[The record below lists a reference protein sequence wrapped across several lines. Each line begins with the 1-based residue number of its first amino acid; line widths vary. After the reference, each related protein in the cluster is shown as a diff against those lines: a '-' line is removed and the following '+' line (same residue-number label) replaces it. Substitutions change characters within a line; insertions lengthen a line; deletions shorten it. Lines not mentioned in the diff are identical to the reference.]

1 MIRAALLA
9 CSAAA
14 AVRINCTVAVPQR
27 IRAGDRVAARVDV
40 AVAGAAAESLV
51 VELRAAGPVVF
62 GPGAPGLDPPGD
74 AGDDDV
80 IYAVRGE
87 RRRRWLVRLG
97 ARRRRAVWALF
108 AAERTNTSPAR
119 RPDNPQRPEGEGQTA
134 KITLRAR
141 AALGGATATCE
152 APVSVVAA
160 VPRATDCVAP
170 VSAALD
176 ARALVVGEPTRLR
189 APALSR
195 VPLPAGLTLVRGG
208 RVDADGAVR
217 VDGGGAADVVAAWP
231 GLFRAPGGC
240 ANASAGLRV
249 AVGTGR
255 GADGR
260 LRLGDV
266 SWDYSS
272 L

>member
-9 CSAAA
+9 CSTAA
-14 AVRINCTVAVPQR
+14 AVHINCTVAVPRR
-27 IRAGDRVAARVDV
+27 IRVGDRVAARLDV
-40 AVAGAAAESLV
+40 SVAGAAAESLV
-51 VELRAAGPVVF
+51 VELRSSGPVTF

-108 AAERTNTSPAR
+108 AAERTDSV
-119 RPDNPQRPEGEGQTA
+119 
-134 KITLRAR
+134 TLRAR

-160 VPRATDCVAP
+160 APRAATGCDAAP
-170 VSAALD
+170 RAALD
-176 ARALVVGEPTRLR
+176 AKMLVVGAPTRLR

-195 VPLPAGLTLVRGG
+195 VPLPAGLALLRGG
-208 RVDADGAVR
+208 RVDAGGVVF

-231 GLFRAPGGC
+231 GFFRAPDGC

-260 LRLGDV
+260 LRLGDI

>member
-1 MIRAALLA
+1 MMRAALLA

-51 VELRAAGPVVF
+51 VELRAAGPVTF

-108 AAERTNTSPAR
+108 AAER
-119 RPDNPQRPEGEGQTA
+119 PDA
-134 KITLRAR
+134 VTLRAR

-160 VPRATDCVAP
+160 APRATDCVAP

-208 RVDADGAVR
+208 RVDASGVVF

-231 GLFRAPGGC
+231 GFFRAPDGC

>member
-14 AVRINCTVAVPQR
+14 AVRINCTVAVPRR

-108 AAERTNTSPAR
+108 AAERTDAV
-119 RPDNPQRPEGEGQTA
+119 
-134 KITLRAR
+134 TLLAR

-160 VPRATDCVAP
+160 APRATGCVAP

-195 VPLPAGLTLVRGG
+195 VPLPAGLALLRGG
-208 RVDADGAVR
+208 RVDASGVVR
-217 VDGGGAADVVAAWP
+217 VDGGGATDVVAAWP

-249 AVGTGR
+249 AVDTRR

>member
-9 CSAAA
+9 CCAA
-14 AVRINCTVAVPQR
+14 AVRINCTVSVPRR

-108 AAERTNTSPAR
+108 AAER
-119 RPDNPQRPEGEGQTA
+119 PDA
-134 KITLRAR
+134 VTLRAR

-160 VPRATDCVAP
+160 APRATDCVAP

-195 VPLPAGLTLVRGG
+195 VPLPAGLALVRGG

-217 VDGGGAADVVAAWP
+217 VDGGGTADVIAAWP

>member
-9 CSAAA
+9 CCTAKAA
-14 AVRINCTVAVPQR
+14 RINCTVAVPRR

-108 AAERTNTSPAR
+108 AAER
-119 RPDNPQRPEGEGQTA
+119 PDA
-134 KITLRAR
+134 VTLRAR

-160 VPRATDCVAP
+160 APRATDCVAP

-208 RVDADGAVR
+208 RVDASGVVF
-217 VDGGGAADVVAAWP
+217 VDGGGAVDVVAAWP

>member
-1 MIRAALLA
+1 MKRLLPRPARPTEARPAYPSSCLDSRQPTGSRAAK
-9 CSAAA
+9 AAA
-14 AVRINCTVAVPQR
+14 P
-27 IRAGDRVAARVDV
+27 
-40 AVAGAAAESLV
+40 L
-51 VELRAAGPVVF
+51 AAGC
-62 GPGAPGLDPPGD
+62 L
-74 AGDDDV
+74 
-80 IYAVRGE
+80 
-87 RRRRWLVRLG
+87 
-97 ARRRRAVWALF
+97 
-108 AAERTNTSPAR
+108 
-119 RPDNPQRPEGEGQTA
+119 
-134 KITLRAR
+134 
-141 AALGGATATCE
+141 
-152 APVSVVAA
+152 
-160 VPRATDCVAP
+160 AP

-195 VPLPAGLTLVRGG
+195 VPLPAGLALLRGG
-208 RVDADGAVR
+208 RVDANSVVL

-231 GLFRAPGGC
+231 GLFRAPDGC

-255 GADGR
+255 GVDGR

>member
-14 AVRINCTVAVPQR
+14 AVRINCTVAVPRR

-51 VELRAAGPVVF
+51 VELRAAGPVTF

-108 AAERTNTSPAR
+108 AAERTDSV
-119 RPDNPQRPEGEGQTA
+119 
-134 KITLRAR
+134 TLRAR

-160 VPRATDCVAP
+160 APRAAGCVAP

-217 VDGGGAADVVAAWP
+217 VDGGGTADVIAAWP

>member
-1 MIRAALLA
+1 MMRAALLA

-51 VELRAAGPVVF
+51 VELRAAGPVTF

-108 AAERTNTSPAR
+108 AAER
-119 RPDNPQRPEGEGQTA
+119 PDA
-134 KITLRAR
+134 VTLRAR

-160 VPRATDCVAP
+160 APRATDCVAP

-176 ARALVVGEPTRLR
+176 ARALVVGEATRLR

-195 VPLPAGLTLVRGG
+195 VPLPAGLSLLRGG
-208 RVDADGAVR
+208 RVDASGVIF

-231 GLFRAPGGC
+231 GFFRAPDGC

>member
-1 MIRAALLA
+1 MIRAALLT
-9 CSAAA
+9 CSAA
-14 AVRINCTVAVPQR
+14 AVRINCTVAVPRR

-51 VELRAAGPVVF
+51 VELRAAGPVTF

-108 AAERTNTSPAR
+108 AAER
-119 RPDNPQRPEGEGQTA
+119 PDA
-134 KITLRAR
+134 VTLRAR
-141 AALGGATATCE
+141 AALGDATATCE
-152 APVSVVAA
+152 APVAVVAA
-160 VPRATDCVAP
+160 EPRAAGCLAP
-170 VSAALD
+170 VSAALV

-208 RVDADGAVR
+208 RVDASGVVF

-231 GLFRAPGGC
+231 GLFQAPGGC

-260 LRLGDV
+260 LQLGDV
-266 SWDYSS
+266 SCHYTSF
-272 L
+272 

>member
-1 MIRAALLA
+1 MMRAALLA

-14 AVRINCTVAVPQR
+14 AVRINCTVAMPQR
-27 IRAGDRVAARVDV
+27 IRAGDRVAARVNV

-108 AAERTNTSPAR
+108 AAER
-119 RPDNPQRPEGEGQTA
+119 PDA
-134 KITLRAR
+134 VTLRAR

-160 VPRATDCVAP
+160 APRAAGCLAP

-176 ARALVVGEPTRLR
+176 ARALVVGE
-189 APALSR
+189 
-195 VPLPAGLTLVRGG
+195 LV
-208 RVDADGAVR
+208 V
-217 VDGGGAADVVAAWP
+217 
-231 GLFRAPGGC
+231 LEQ
-240 ANASAGLRV
+240 
-249 AVGTGR
+249 
-255 GADGR
+255 
-260 LRLGDV
+260 
-266 SWDYSS
+266 
-272 L
+272 

>member
-14 AVRINCTVAVPQR
+14 VRINCTVAVPRR
-27 IRAGDRVAARVDV
+27 IRAGDCVAARVDV

-108 AAERTNTSPAR
+108 AAER
-119 RPDNPQRPEGEGQTA
+119 PDA
-134 KITLRAR
+134 VTLRAR

-152 APVSVVAA
+152 APVAVVAA
-160 VPRATDCVAP
+160 APRAAGCVAP

-231 GLFRAPGGC
+231 GLFRAPDGC

>member
-9 CSAAA
+9 CSTAA
-14 AVRINCTVAVPQR
+14 AVRINCTVAVPRR

-108 AAERTNTSPAR
+108 AAER
-119 RPDNPQRPEGEGQTA
+119 PDA
-134 KITLRAR
+134 VTLRAR
-141 AALGGATATCE
+141 AALGDASATCE
-152 APVSVVAA
+152 APVAVVAA
-160 VPRATDCVAP
+160 APRALGCGAP
-170 VSAALD
+170 VSAVLD

-208 RVDADGAVR
+208 RVDASGVVF

-260 LRLGDV
+260 LQLGDV

>member
-1 MIRAALLA
+1 MMRAALLA

-51 VELRAAGPVVF
+51 VELRAAGPVTF

-108 AAERTNTSPAR
+108 AAERTDSV
-119 RPDNPQRPEGEGQTA
+119 
-134 KITLRAR
+134 TLRAR

-152 APVSVVAA
+152 APVAVVAA
-160 VPRATDCVAP
+160 APRAAGCVAP

-176 ARALVVGEPTRLR
+176 ARALVVGEATRLR

-195 VPLPAGLTLVRGG
+195 VPLPAGLSLLRGG
-208 RVDADGAVR
+208 RVDASGVIF

-231 GLFRAPGGC
+231 GFFRAPDGC

>member
-1 MIRAALLA
+1 MMRAALLA

-108 AAERTNTSPAR
+108 AAER
-119 RPDNPQRPEGEGQTA
+119 PDA
-134 KITLRAR
+134 VTLRAR

-160 VPRATDCVAP
+160 APRATDCVAP

-195 VPLPAGLTLVRGG
+195 VPLPAGLALVRGG

-217 VDGGGAADVVAAWP
+217 VDGGGTADVIAAWP

>member
-9 CSAAA
+9 CSTAA
-14 AVRINCTVAVPQR
+14 AVRINCTVAVPR
-27 IRAGDRVAARVDV
+27 RVRAGDRVAARVDV
-40 AVAGAAAESLV
+40 SVAGAAAESLV
-51 VELRAAGPVVF
+51 VELRSSGPVTF

-97 ARRRRAVWALF
+97 ARRQRAVWALF
-108 AAERTNTSPAR
+108 AAERTDSV
-119 RPDNPQRPEGEGQTA
+119 
-134 KITLRAR
+134 TLRAR

-160 VPRATDCVAP
+160 APRATTGCDAAP
-170 VSAALD
+170 RAALD
-176 ARALVVGEPTRLR
+176 AKMLVVGEPTRLR

-195 VPLPAGLTLVRGG
+195 VPLPAGLALVRGG
-208 RVDADGAVR
+208 RVDASGVVR
-217 VDGGGAADVVAAWP
+217 VDGGGATDVVAAWP
-231 GLFRAPGGC
+231 GLFRAPDDC

>member
-9 CSAAA
+9 CCTAA
-14 AVRINCTVAVPQR
+14 AVRINCTVAVPRR

-51 VELRAAGPVVF
+51 IELRAAGPGAVAF

-108 AAERTNTSPAR
+108 AAERTDAV
-119 RPDNPQRPEGEGQTA
+119 
-134 KITLRAR
+134 TLRAR

-160 VPRATDCVAP
+160 APRATGCVAP

-195 VPLPAGLTLVRGG
+195 VPLPAGLALVRGG
-208 RVDADGAVR
+208 RVDASGVVF

>member
-9 CSAAA
+9 CSTAA
-14 AVRINCTVAVPQR
+14 AVRINCTVAVPRR

-51 VELRAAGPVVF
+51 VELRATGPVVF

-108 AAERTNTSPAR
+108 AAERTDAV
-119 RPDNPQRPEGEGQTA
+119 
-134 KITLRAR
+134 TLRAR
-141 AALGGATATCE
+141 AALGGATAMCE
-152 APVSVVAA
+152 APVAVVAA
-160 VPRATDCVAP
+160 APRAAGCLAP
-170 VSAALD
+170 VSTALEE
-176 ARALVVGEPTRLR
+176 RALVVGEPTRLR

-195 VPLPAGLTLVRGG
+195 VPLPAGLALVRGG

>member
-9 CSAAA
+9 CCTAKAA
-14 AVRINCTVAVPQR
+14 RINCTVAVPRR

-108 AAERTNTSPAR
+108 AAER
-119 RPDNPQRPEGEGQTA
+119 PDA
-134 KITLRAR
+134 VTLRAR
-141 AALGGATATCE
+141 AALGDATATCE
-152 APVSVVAA
+152 APVAVVAA
-160 VPRATDCVAP
+160 EPRAAGCLAP
-170 VSAALD
+170 VSAALE

-195 VPLPAGLTLVRGG
+195 VQLPAGLALVRGG
-208 RVDADGAVR
+208 RVDADGVVF

-240 ANASAGLRV
+240 ANASPGLRV

>member
-14 AVRINCTVAVPQR
+14 AVRINCTVAVPRR

-108 AAERTNTSPAR
+108 AAER
-119 RPDNPQRPEGEGQTA
+119 PDA
-134 KITLRAR
+134 VTLRAR

-160 VPRATDCVAP
+160 APRATDCVAP

-208 RVDADGAVR
+208 RVDASGVIF

-231 GLFRAPGGC
+231 GFFRAPDGC

>member
-9 CSAAA
+9 CSTAA
-14 AVRINCTVAVPQR
+14 AVHINCTVAVPRR

-97 ARRRRAVWALF
+97 ARRRRALWGLF
-108 AAERTNTSPAR
+108 AAERTDSV
-119 RPDNPQRPEGEGQTA
+119 
-134 KITLRAR
+134 TLRAR
-141 AALGGATATCE
+141 AALGDATATCE

-160 VPRATDCVAP
+160 APRATDCVAP

-208 RVDADGAVR
+208 RVDASGVVF

-260 LRLGDV
+260 LQLGDV

>member
-9 CSAAA
+9 CSTAA
-14 AVRINCTVAVPQR
+14 AVRINCTVAVPRR

-108 AAERTNTSPAR
+108 SADRTNTSPA
-119 RPDNPQRPEGEGQTA
+119 PDGQQRPKGEDQTA
-134 KITLRAR
+134 RMTLRAR

-160 VPRATDCVAP
+160 APRATDCVAP

-195 VPLPAGLTLVRGG
+195 VPLPAGLALARGG
-208 RVDADGAVR
+208 RVDASGVVL
-217 VDGGGAADVVAAWP
+217 VDGGGATDVVATWP
-231 GLFRAPGGC
+231 GLFQAHDGC

-266 SWDYSS
+266 VWDYSS

>member
-1 MIRAALLA
+1 
-9 CSAAA
+9 
-14 AVRINCTVAVPQR
+14 
-27 IRAGDRVAARVDV
+27 
-40 AVAGAAAESLV
+40 
-51 VELRAAGPVVF
+51 
-62 GPGAPGLDPPGD
+62 
-74 AGDDDV
+74 
-80 IYAVRGE
+80 
-87 RRRRWLVRLG
+87 LVRLG

-108 AAERTNTSPAR
+108 AAER
-119 RPDNPQRPEGEGQTA
+119 PDA
-134 KITLRAR
+134 VTLRAR

-152 APVSVVAA
+152 APVSVLAA
-160 VPRATDCVAP
+160 APRATDCVAP

-208 RVDADGAVR
+208 RVDASGVVF

-231 GLFRAPGGC
+231 GLFRAPGDC

>member
-14 AVRINCTVAVPQR
+14 AVRINCTVAVPRR

-108 AAERTNTSPAR
+108 SADRTNTSPA
-119 RPDNPQRPEGEGQTA
+119 PDGQQRPKGEDQTA
-134 KITLRAR
+134 RMTLRAR

-160 VPRATDCVAP
+160 APRATDCVAP

-208 RVDADGAVR
+208 RVDASGVVL

>member
-1 MIRAALLA
+1 MMRAALLA

-108 AAERTNTSPAR
+108 AAER
-119 RPDNPQRPEGEGQTA
+119 PDA
-134 KITLRAR
+134 VTLRAR

-160 VPRATDCVAP
+160 APRAAGCLAP

-176 ARALVVGEPTRLR
+176 ARALVVGEATRLR

-195 VPLPAGLTLVRGG
+195 VPLPAGLSLLRGG
-208 RVDADGAVR
+208 RVDASGVIF

-231 GLFRAPGGC
+231 GFFRAPDGC

>member
-1 MIRAALLA
+1 MIRAALLV
-9 CSAAA
+9 CSTAA
-14 AVRINCTVAVPQR
+14 AVRINCTVAVPRR

-51 VELRAAGPVVF
+51 VELRAAGPVTF

-108 AAERTNTSPAR
+108 AAER
-119 RPDNPQRPEGEGQTA
+119 PDA
-134 KITLRAR
+134 VTLRAR

-160 VPRATDCVAP
+160 APRAAGCLAP

-176 ARALVVGEPTRLR
+176 ARALVVGEATRLR

-208 RVDADGAVR
+208 RVDASGVIF

-231 GLFRAPGGC
+231 GFFRAPDGC

>member
-1 MIRAALLA
+1 MMRAALLA
-9 CSAAA
+9 CSTAA
-14 AVRINCTVAVPQR
+14 AVRINCTVAVPRR

-40 AVAGAAAESLV
+40 SVAGAAAESLV
-51 VELRAAGPVVF
+51 IELRSSGPVTF

-97 ARRRRAVWALF
+97 ARRQRAVWALF
-108 AAERTNTSPAR
+108 AAERTDAV
-119 RPDNPQRPEGEGQTA
+119 
-134 KITLRAR
+134 TLRAR

-160 VPRATDCVAP
+160 APRATGCVAP

-195 VPLPAGLTLVRGG
+195 VPLPAGLALLRGG
-208 RVDADGAVR
+208 RVDAGGVVF

-231 GLFRAPGGC
+231 GLFRADPPSRPDGC

>member
-1 MIRAALLA
+1 MIRAALLV
-9 CSAAA
+9 CSTA
-14 AVRINCTVAVPQR
+14 AVHINCTVAVPRR

-40 AVAGAAAESLV
+40 AVAGATAESLV

-108 AAERTNTSPAR
+108 AAER
-119 RPDNPQRPEGEGQTA
+119 PDA
-134 KITLRAR
+134 VTLRAR
-141 AALGGATATCE
+141 AALGDATATCE

-160 VPRATDCVAP
+160 APRATDCVAP

-208 RVDADGAVR
+208 RVDASGVVF

-240 ANASAGLRV
+240 ADASAGLRV

-266 SWDYSS
+266 SWEYSS

>member
-9 CSAAA
+9 CCTAKAA
-14 AVRINCTVAVPQR
+14 RINCTVAVPRR

-108 AAERTNTSPAR
+108 AAER
-119 RPDNPQRPEGEGQTA
+119 PDA
-134 KITLRAR
+134 VTLRAR

-160 VPRATDCVAP
+160 APRATDCVAP

-217 VDGGGAADVVAAWP
+217 VDGGGTADVIAAWP
-231 GLFRAPGGC
+231 GLFRAPDGC

-249 AVGTGR
+249 TVGTGR

>member
-51 VELRAAGPVVF
+51 VELRAAGPVTF

-108 AAERTNTSPAR
+108 AAER
-119 RPDNPQRPEGEGQTA
+119 PDA
-134 KITLRAR
+134 VTLRAR
-141 AALGGATATCE
+141 AALGDATATCE

-160 VPRATDCVAP
+160 APRAAGCVAP
-170 VSAALD
+170 VSAVLD

-208 RVDADGAVR
+208 RVDASGVVF

-260 LRLGDV
+260 LRLGDI